1 MLLLPGW
8 QVRYVEA
15 MGSGSKLAD
24 AMELSALGSVIGLSG
39 RQEEE
44 GACLVASGKANLGHS
59 EAAAGV
65 MSLIRAALVL
75 HHGAVPPA
83 LHLKT
88 LTDLVPV
95 QRMGL
100 EVPAS
105 HTPLLSEADRR
116 EGRLAVV
123 GVSALGIGGTSSHV
137 VLEAAPPMVEQMM
150 LDDDEV
156 SQ

>member
-39 RQEEE
+39 RQEE

-100 EVPAS
+100 EVPTS